1 MSSAFFR
8 RPVWP
13 CISRAGLSIAAL
25 FILFA
30 SLVLG
35 WSANAAD
42 EPRTALVI
50 GNGAYSYGSLAN
62 AVTDATDMADA
73 LRDVGFEVTLLTD
86 ADQRA
91 MDKALTGFSDALSA
105 KGGVGLLYYSGHGVQ
120 VDNENYALPIGDELK
135 REDDVKYE
143 AVNIAQVITN
153 LSGAGNSLNIVII
166 DACRNNP
173 LQSSGRSATRGLAR
187 ADGGPGLFVS
197 FSTSPGAV
205 ALDGDGRNSPF
216 TSHLI
221 RAIRMPG
228 LSLEEAFKETLKGT
242 YTETEGEQLPWIS
255 SSFFGD
261 FVFNG
266 SGAEIAPDPPVSVAR
281 NMPEEEVTVAARAA
295 GFLPLAG
302 IYRASGTNPDGSRY
316 RGMTSVSISGGVYR
330 LTWWI
335 GNDVF
340 HGTGRLGGRMLIV
353 DWNSTA
359 PVIYTLKGNGVL
371 DGEWADGTAT
381 ETLEPFALA
390 AYGTT
395 PRIAG
400 DYRVS
405 GHNPD
410 GSGYSGTLKIT
421 PASGGYHVRW
431 DVAGQVYD
439 GFGALEG
446 NLLPVEWGPDTP
458 VVYALAADGSL
469 VGLWGGGAGDE
480 ALIPVR

>member
-13 CISRAGLSIAAL
+13 GISRAGLGAAL
-25 FILFA
+25 FVLFA
-30 SLVLG
+30 TLVLG
-35 WSANAAD
+35 RPAAAAD
-42 EPRTALVI
+42 DPRTALLI
-50 GNGAYSYGSLAN
+50 GNGAYSYGGLAN
-62 AVTDATDMADA
+62 AVNDATDMAGA
-73 LRDVGFEVTLLTD
+73 LRDVGFDVTLLTD

-91 MDKALTGFSDALSA
+91 MDEALTSFSDALGA
-105 KGGVGLLYYSGHGVQ
+105 KGGVGLLYFSGHGVQ

-135 REDDVKYE
+135 REEDVKYE
-143 AVNIAQVITN
+143 AVNIGQVINN
-153 LSGAGNSLNIVII
+153 LSKAGNTLNIVII

-187 ADGGPGLFVS
+187 TDGGPGLFVS

-228 LSLEEAFKETLKGT
+228 LSLEQAFKETLKGT

-261 FVFNG
+261 FAFNG
-266 SGAEIAPDPPVSVAR
+266 SGAEIEPDPPVSVAR
-281 NMPEEEVTVAARAA
+281 NMSEEVEVVARAA

-302 IYRASGTNPDGSRY
+302 IYRVSGTNPDGSRY

-390 AYGTT
+390 AYGAA

-400 DYRVS
+400 TYRVN

-410 GSGYSGTLKIT
+410 
-421 PASGGYHVRW
+421 
-431 DVAGQVYD
+431 
-439 GFGALEG
+439 
-446 NLLPVEWGPDTP
+446 
-458 VVYALAADGSL
+458 
-469 VGLWGGGAGDE
+469 
-480 ALIPVR
+480 

>member
-1 MSSAFFR
+1 
-8 RPVWP
+8 VWP

-295 GFLPLAG
+295 GFLPCVWNEPGWIAL
-302 IYRASGTNPDGSRY
+302 SGHDVSFDLWRGLPAHVVDRERCLSRD
-316 RGMTSVSISGGVYR
+316 RS
-330 LTWWI
+330 
-335 GNDVF
+335 
-340 HGTGRLGGRMLIV
+340 TGRAHADRRLEFYGARHLHTQGERCARWRMGRRNGDRNARTIRARCLWDYASHRRRLSRERPQSRWKRLLGDAQDHARVRRLSCSLGRRR
-353 DWNSTA
+353 T
-359 PVIYTLKGNGVL
+359 
-371 DGEWADGTAT
+371 
-381 ETLEPFALA
+381 
-390 AYGTT
+390 
-395 PRIAG
+395 
-400 DYRVS
+400 
-405 GHNPD
+405 
-410 GSGYSGTLKIT
+410 
-421 PASGGYHVRW
+421 
-431 DVAGQVYD
+431 
-439 GFGALEG
+439 
-446 NLLPVEWGPDTP
+446 
-458 VVYALAADGSL
+458 
-469 VGLWGGGAGDE
+469 GL
-480 ALIPVR
+480 